1 MKRVLVGALMQESN
15 SFSPRPSVWSDFH
28 VVTGNDMLD
37 RIAASPVFKAAG
49 IEMIPT
55 IYAYAVPG
63 GILREESYLRFKNQI
78 LGCISEG
85 AALDGVWLYLHGALE
100 VERIGSGEA
109 DLVSAIRQRVGPG
122 IPIAVALD
130 FHANNTQVLMD
141 NANIVYGYRTA
152 PHTDEAETQGK
163 TARLLIRCMEEGL
176 LPKPVMVRPPLLIS
190 GDMATTGIEPLLSL
204 MREVA
209 GAESTESILCASF
222 FDGMAWVDA
231 PNSMA
236 SIVIVEE
243 RGTVRAEKEGWRLAG
258 LFWNAREQFRFEE
271 ETAEPEEAI
280 RMAVMEP
287 EEPVFITDSGDN
299 VTAGAPGDSAFYL
312 KLLMEN
318 PPDRVLVAG
327 IACGQGMEACRQVS
341 IGAPV
346 SFDIG
351 GEMDPDGVV
360 VPLSGFL
367 RWKGKILDK
376 SGERNTE
383 AVVVEVKGIHVIIT
397 AQRCAFVTPESI
409 ESAGVS
415 IRDYKA
421 VIVKQGYLY
430 DALRRVSRR
439 SIMAFTPGSA
449 CQDLSRFT
457 YKKVERP
464 VFPLDRD
471 FCWNVSEQAALETT
485 GASGSF

>member
-1 MKRVLVGALMQESN
+1 MRKVLVGALMQESN

-28 VVTGNDMLD
+28 AVTGMDMLD
-37 RIAASPVFKAAG
+37 RIAATPVFAAAG
-49 IEMIPT
+49 IEMVPT
-55 IYAYAVPG
+55 LYAYSVPG
-63 GILREESYLRFKNQI
+63 GILREDSYLRFKKQM
-78 LGCISEG
+78 LDCISDD

-109 DLVSAIRQRVGPG
+109 DLVRAIRQKVGVNV
-122 IPIAVALD
+122 PIAVALD

-152 PHTDEAETQGK
+152 PHTDETETQQN

-176 LPKPVMVRPPLLIS
+176 LPRPVMVRPPLLFP
-190 GDMATTGIEPLLSL
+190 GEMATTGIEPLLSL

-209 GAESTESILCASF
+209 RAELTEGILCASF

-236 SIVIVEE
+236 SLVVVEE
-243 RGTVRAEKEGWRLAG
+243 RGMARAEKEAKRLAG
-258 LFWNAREQFRFEE
+258 LFWNVREQFRFEE
-271 ETAEPEEAI
+271 ETAQPEEAV
-280 RMAVMEP
+280 RMAVAEP

-299 VTAGAPGDSAFYL
+299 VTAGAPGDSAYFL
-312 KLLMEN
+312 QLLMEN

-327 IACGQGMEACRQVS
+327 IAGRRGMEACQQVS
-341 IGAPV
+341 VGGAV

-360 VPLSGFL
+360 IPLNGFL
-367 RWKGKILDK
+367 KWKGKIPDK

-383 AVVVEVKGIHVIIT
+383 AAVVEVKGIQVIIT
-397 AQRCAFVTPESI
+397 AERCAFVTPESI
-409 ESAGVS
+409 ESAGVR
-415 IRDYKA
+415 ITDYKI

-449 CQDLSRFT
+449 CQDLSRFS
-457 YKKVERP
+457 YKKLMRP
-464 VFPLDRD
+464 VFPLDKD
-471 FCWNVSEQAALETT
+471 FNWDVPE
-485 GASGSF
+485 